1 MTQDSG
7 SKSPDEKARLVMVE
21 VRQDFLRYLTR
32 RLGNELEASDALH
45 DFYVKVLRHFG
56 EVRDGR

>member
-1 MTQDSG
+1 
-7 SKSPDEKARLVMVE
+7 MVE